1 MSHLFGPVNSRR
13 LGLSLGV
20 DLVPRK
26 TCPFDCIYCEVG
38 PTTCKTLERREYHT
52 EDIIRELRGF
62 IDQGSPVD
70 FITLTGSGEP
80 TLNLGLGRIMEAVKA
95 MTEIPVAALT
105 SGALLFDP
113 EVRRELAAA
122 DVILPSLD
130 AAREETFQIINRPA
144 PGFSV
149 DRQIQGLEALRREYS
164 GQVWLEVLILQ
175 GINDDKPELRA
186 LKEIIQRLAPDKV
199 QLNTAVRPGVE
210 AYARP
215 VSAQEL
221 ADIAAYLWDGAE
233 VIAAFHG
240 SPAPAAAISDSR
252 FLEMLSRRPMTAP
265 DLAQALG
272 LPLPLVQRRLN
283 HLCDTGRIAGNVYHN
298 QEFFRTPEGVDFFI
312 GKGENP

>member
-1 MSHLFGPVNSRR
+1 
-13 LGLSLGV
+13 
-20 DLVPRK
+20 
-26 TCPFDCIYCEVG
+26 
-38 PTTCKTLERREYHT
+38 
-52 EDIIRELRGF
+52 LRNF

-80 TLNLGLGRIMEAVKA
+80 TLNLGLGRIMEAVKG

-105 SGALLFDP
+105 SGALLCDP

-130 AAREETFQIINRPA
+130 AGREETFQIINRPA
-144 PGFSV
+144 PGFTLG
-149 DRQIQGLEALRREYS
+149 RLIQGLEALRREYS

-175 GINDDKPELRA
+175 GLNNDEVELRA
-186 LKEIIQRLAPDKV
+186 LKEIIQGLAPDKV

-221 ADIAAYLWDGAE
+221 ADIAAFLWEGAE

-240 SPAPAAAISDSR
+240 SPAPAAAISDSQ
-252 FLEMLSRRPMTAP
+252 FLEMLARRPMTAP

-272 LPLPLVQRRLN
+272 LPLALVRERLDR
-283 HLCDTGRIAGNVYHN
+283 LCESGLVSHGLY
-298 QEFFRTPEGVDFFI
+298 Q
-312 GKGENP
+312 GKGFYHSQPGTVLESQCQI